1 MVQNGSFEEGWQD
14 MPPAPG
20 SLINQ
25 QPNGWTLRWI
35 EPGDSLFGV
44 SDTASGI
51 PECVHKLADQLPPHE
66 QPGGTD
72 ALILDGTTTYKI
84 FHFGASFGAELKQT
98 ITGLAAG
105 TTATLRVPVLA
116 VLHGDADPYAAESGV
131 WVNGLGQ
138 WVNAGAMGN
147 RNWFEH
153 AVQFTA
159 PDDGQAEVLIR
170 VKSKWPSPKDF
181 FIDHIRLE
189 TESDQPGRG
198 DDPPIPDPL
207 RPGVVLNVPET
218 TPVVTATSKNAGA
231 VIIIMPEGLDIEIRR
246 TSSN

>member
-1 MVQNGSFEEGWQD
+1 MLQNGSFEEGWQD

-20 SLINQ
+20 NLINQ
-25 QPNGWTLRWI
+25 QPNGWTLQWI
-35 EPGDSLFGV
+35 EPGDSLFGAN
-44 SDTASGI
+44 DTASGV
-51 PECVHKLADQLPPHE
+51 PECVHKLADQLPPNE
-66 QPGGTD
+66 QPGGPD

-98 ITGLAAG
+98 IAGLAAG
-105 TTATLRVPVLA
+105 TTATLRVRVLA

-131 WVNGLGQ
+131 WVNGSGQ
-138 WVNAGAMGN
+138 WVNAGTMGN

-153 AVQFTA
+153 TVQFTV
-159 PDDGQAEVLIR
+159 PNDSQVEVLIR

-189 TESDQPGRG
+189 AEPGEPGRG

-207 RPGVVLNVPET
+207 RPGVVLDVPET
-218 TPVVTATSKNAGA
+218 MPVVKATSKDAGA

-246 TSSN
+246 TRSN